1 MKEERKEEGRGR
13 RRERRRG
20 EEGTVS
26 KISQRR
32 FRRFLRRPVRSV
44 RFFSLLSLSSLSLS
58 PPAFKPAERGR
69 DRNTILSRGCT
80 DTSAFHFFPSV
91 CVTKFLFF
99 ASPLSTFL
107 TPPPWPSCFS
117 TSLFPVFFSS
127 SSSSSSSLF
136 LGRFFLYTLRRGST
150 GLLAPP

>member
-1 MKEERKEEGRGR
+1 M
-13 RRERRRG
+13 
-20 EEGTVS
+20 
-26 KISQRR
+26 
-32 FRRFLRRPVRSV
+32 SV
-44 RFFSLLSLSSLSLS
+44 FFLSSFFPLCL
-58 PPAFKPAERGR
+58 FLLLLLNLEGGR

-136 LGRFFLYTLRRGST
+136 LGRFFYTRSVADPRDFLPRRELPPFRGGALQGLYQAYRF
-150 GLLAPP
+150 LLADV